1 MIVYLAII
9 NAVSLVLMST
19 DKLLAIKKCR
29 RIPESTLLLSAI
41 LGGSFGAAA
50 GMYLCRHKTRHPK
63 FSIGLPVL
71 VCLQT
76 ALLLYLFYR

>member
-9 NAVSLVLMST
+9 NAVSFVLMCT

-29 RIPESTLLLSAI
+29 RIPESTLILSAVF
-41 LGGSFGAAA
+41 GGSWGAAA

-63 FSIGLPVL
+63 FSVGLPIL

-76 ALLLYLFYR
+76 AIAIYLYCR

>member
-50 GMYLCRHKTRHPK
+50 GMYLCRHKTSHPK